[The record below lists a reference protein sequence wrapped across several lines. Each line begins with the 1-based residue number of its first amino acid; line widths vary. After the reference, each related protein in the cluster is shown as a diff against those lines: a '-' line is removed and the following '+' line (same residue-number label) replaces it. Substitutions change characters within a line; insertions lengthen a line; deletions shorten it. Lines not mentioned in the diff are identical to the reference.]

1 MQRPHVDTRV
11 EPKQDTPDDFRA
23 ILDSDQAGGDRDG
36 GGKAL
41 TAAAS

>member
-1 MQRPHVDTRV
+1 MQRPPADTRV

-23 ILDSDQAGGDRDG
+23 ILDSDQAGEDRGG

-41 TAAAS
+41 KAAA